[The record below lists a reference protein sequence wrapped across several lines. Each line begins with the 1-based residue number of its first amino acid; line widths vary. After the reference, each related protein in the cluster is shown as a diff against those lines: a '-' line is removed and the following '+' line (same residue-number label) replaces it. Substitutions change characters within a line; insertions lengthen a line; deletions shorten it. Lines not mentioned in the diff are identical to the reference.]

1 MKKNPFDLVRVSDYH
16 ESLLSTWL
24 RLSKDGL
31 VKKDDV
37 EGFAYL
43 GAFYT
48 DFVIKNETLP
58 EYDKVLE
65 WVVATNS

>member
-1 MKKNPFDLVRVSDYH
+1 M
-16 ESLLSTWL
+16 STWL

-37 EGFAYL
+37 EGFSYL

-48 DFVIKNETLP
+48 DFVMKNEVLP
-58 EYDKVLE
+58 GYDKVLD

>member
-1 MKKNPFDLVRVSDYH
+1 MKKNLFELVRVSDYH
-16 ESLLSTWL
+16 ESLMSTWL

-37 EGFAYL
+37 EGFSYL

-48 DFVIKNETLP
+48 DFVMKNEVLP
-58 EYDKVLE
+58 GYDKVLD